1 MKSFTPDAV
10 LQLPPHVN
18 AVVVVTSATL
28 PEVADMFVVPVASG
42 VGSAAPWLPPEP
54 SLTRY
59 LEPGW
64 IVPDSAVTR

>member
-1 MKSFTPDAV
+1 MKSFTPDAAW
-10 LQLPPHVN
+10 QLLPQVN

-28 PEVADMFVVPVASG
+28 PVVADMLVVPVASG
-42 VGSAAPWLPPEP
+42 VGSATPWLPADP

-59 LEPGW
+59 FEPGW